1 MPMTDRASSA
11 RGCQVLTEGADRTIS
26 RGTDLVTE
34 LGRNSFDIVLA
45 TGSWPQPT
53 TNGPSR

>member
-1 MPMTDRASSA
+1 MTDRASSA